1 VRKSAN
7 ITLPGRTKINF
18 KKATIALYNGGF
30 WNAGMNPQ
38 MLPCVW
44 LSASGVLSFGGE
56 VRNPNPRQAV
66 CASLACGSE
75 KLEKTPSAQEHHHRP
90 HRTSPNP
97 HSKMFAVPGWSLPT
111 TGPATQTDSA
121 SKKKTKRGKS
131 KKDFLT
137 GSNNVEATPEAKER
151 ERAFR
156 IAAQQVEQK
165 AEAEEKKKQQPSGDT
180 RTVVTAENVDK
191 LWRKVIAGEEEPG
204 KKRKRG
210 SAGGKKKGGE
220 VAPEKEKEKEEKG
233 TAEPPQKKTKKEK
246 REKKAAPAAEAG
258 ESPAVAPAAKPT
270 LLPDTVATK
279 LTPLQQKM
287 RAKLTSARFRHI
299 NETLYTTPSESSLH
313 LFKEQPEMYHE
324 YHAGFRQQVEVWP
337 ENPVDTFISTLRARS
352 QIKFQK
358 GYSKTLNSTAV
369 LPLPRDR
376 ETGICKVADLGC
388 GDAKIAGTF
397 NHGKGQKEKIK
408 VLSYD
413 LQASTPDVTVA
424 DIANL
429 PLEKESVDVVI
440 FCLALMGTNFLQ
452 FVEEAHRIL
461 KWRGELWVAEIKSRF
476 QRKVDGNSNAV
487 GRKKDP
493 EEDGEEP
500 DVDGEGAEKRAVP
513 VAYRNFVEAL
523 KKRGFVLKGGV
534 DDRNKMF
541 VRMEFVKQPEG
552 GAGAGKGDD
561 EEEDDRKAAKARM
574 MAKQK
579 KKPKFI
585 EEDLKEDQI
594 MKPCVYKLR

>member
-1 VRKSAN
+1 
-7 ITLPGRTKINF
+7 
-18 KKATIALYNGGF
+18 
-30 WNAGMNPQ
+30 
-38 MLPCVW
+38 
-44 LSASGVLSFGGE
+44 
-56 VRNPNPRQAV
+56 
-66 CASLACGSE
+66 
-75 KLEKTPSAQEHHHRP
+75 
-90 HRTSPNP
+90 
-97 HSKMFAVPGWSLPT
+97 MFAVPGWSLPT

-121 SKKKTKRGKS
+121 SKKKTKRGKT
-131 KKDFLT
+131 KKDYAT

-156 IAAQQVEQK
+156 VAAQQQEQK
-165 AEAEEKKKQQPSGDT
+165 AAAEEKKKQQPSGDT

-220 VAPEKEKEKEEKG
+220 LAPEKEMEEKG
-233 TAEPPQKKTKKEK
+233 TAEPPQKKTKKEKK

-258 ESPAVAPAAKPT
+258 ESPAVAPAAKPS
-270 LLPDTVATK
+270 LLPDTDATK

-299 NETLYTTPSESSLH
+299 NETLYTTPSESSLQ

-337 ENPVDTFISTLRARS
+337 ENPVDTFISALRARS

-376 ETGICKVADLGC
+376 ETGICTVADLGC

-500 DVDGEGAEKRAVP
+500 DVDGEGAEKRAVQ

-574 MAKQK
+574 MAKK